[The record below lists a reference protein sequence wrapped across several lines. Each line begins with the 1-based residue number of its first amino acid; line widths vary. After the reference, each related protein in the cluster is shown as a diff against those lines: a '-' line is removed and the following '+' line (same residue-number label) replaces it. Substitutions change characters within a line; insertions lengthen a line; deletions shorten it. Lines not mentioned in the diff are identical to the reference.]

1 MLCYV
6 YRALINSRVLILFRS
21 YFKMLVVNSGSGFC
35 YCSVLE
41 GKSTHIH
48 FHKRFRFVF
57 MITSCPVVFV
67 YIEFLTRTNV
77 NAVDLNRRKEN
88 RDQHNFKFLAIALF
102 PGIKVPLCCLL

>member
-1 MLCYV
+1 
-6 YRALINSRVLILFRS
+6 
-21 YFKMLVVNSGSGFC
+21 MLVVNSVSGF
-35 YCSVLE
+35 YCFVLE
-41 GKSTHIH
+41 GKSTL
-48 FHKRFRFVF
+48 FHVYKRFRFVF

-88 RDQHNFKFLAIALF
+88 RDQNDFKFEFLGIALF